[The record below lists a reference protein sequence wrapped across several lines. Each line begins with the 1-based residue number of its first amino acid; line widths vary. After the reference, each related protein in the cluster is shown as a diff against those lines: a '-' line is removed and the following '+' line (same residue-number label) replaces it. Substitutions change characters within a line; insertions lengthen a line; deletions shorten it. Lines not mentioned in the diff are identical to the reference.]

1 MTEDFTLDLLETA
14 ITMAKE
20 KKDVPSIMRAV
31 ENLQDMHGMKDK
43 HLVKTTEKLE
53 ATSSTKLL
61 DEIIEEEKQIGIER
75 ITESSDE

>member
-1 MTEDFTLDLLETA
+1 
-14 ITMAKE
+14 MAKH

-43 HLVKTTEKLE
+43 HLVKTTEKIE

-61 DEIIEEEKQIGIER
+61 DEIIEEEKSIGLER
-75 ITESSDE
+75 ITQSEEE